1 MISFIPADE
10 CAWQHVECDDI
21 IIPDYG
27 VNITFTDS
35 HCFPFIYGFDN
46 NGRDFVLIGTN
57 GGTHSEIFS
66 DFKAEL
72 DKIGINSRYKVLCA
86 RIWNINSSKK
96 KFPKKVITLWT
107 DDTPEE
113 LTSSKSFARIKE
125 LLAHQN
131 INISNASIAVDS
143 ENNIVL
149 EDYGDAEDGIYII
162 SLSDYI
168 FKNFSSAKEIPQE
181 YLREKRKRSSGVVG
195 GKPSWHDLPYRL
207 YRWQSDEGKTIKI
220 SQKVIVEI
228 VKECLKEI
236 LKENKKMGS

>member
-1 MISFIPADE
+1 MISFIQNKGV
-10 CAWQHVECDDI
+10 WQHVECDDI
-21 IIPDYG
+21 VIPDYG
-27 VNITFTDS
+27 VNVTFTDGN
-35 HCFPFIYGFDN
+35 CFPFIYGFDN
-46 NGRDFVLIGTN
+46 NGKDFVLLGER
-57 GGTHSEIFS
+57 GGTHAGIFS

-72 DKIGINSRYKVLCA
+72 EKIGINSRYKVLCA
-86 RIWNINSSKK
+86 RIWNINPSTK
-96 KFPKKVITLWT
+96 KFPKKIITLWA

-113 LTSSKSFARIKE
+113 LTSSKSFARINE
-125 LLAHQN
+125 LLKYQN
-131 INISNASIAVDS
+131 INISNASIAVDC
-143 ENNIVL
+143 ENNIIL
-149 EDYGDAEDGIYII
+149 EDYGDVEDGIYII

-168 FKNFSSAKEIPQE
+168 FKNFSSVTEIPKE

-228 VKECLKEI
+228 VRECLKEI